1 LLKRLQ
7 AIPFEQIGD
16 NLNATLAGISR
27 LTNAPELAQSLA
39 SLEQTLEH
47 SEQIARRVNSDTLP
61 ALKTTLAQVG
71 RDLALLEKN
80 VLREDSPI
88 YHELARTLQ
97 ELSTAARSIRLM
109 ADYLERHPDALIK
122 GKRDTR

>member
-1 LLKRLQ
+1 LPELQ
-7 AIPFEQIGD
+7 
-16 NLNATLAGISR
+16 ATLAQ
-27 LTNAPELAQSLA
+27 A
-39 SLEQTLEH
+39 
-47 SEQIARRVNSDTLP
+47 
-61 ALKTTLAQVG
+61 G